1 MKNAII
7 ILSILFISLFFSC
20 ANSNEKRFIGS
31 WKNKQRDSIEI
42 NIKKDGDKFMV
53 ATLLYGKVSS
63 TFPYLLKDSIL
74 MREVVLLPWEKEPI
88 SVTPSGHLSWQ
99 GIEYEKLN

>member
-7 ILSILFISLFFSC
+7 ILSILFIPLCFSC

-31 WKNKQRDSIEI
+31 WKNKQHDSIEI

-53 ATLLYGKVSS
+53 ATLLYGEKSS
-63 TFPYLLKDSIL
+63 SFSYLLKDSIL
-74 MREVVLLPWEKEPI
+74 MREVVLFQWDKETI
-88 SVTPSGHLSWQ
+88 SVTPSGHLFWQ